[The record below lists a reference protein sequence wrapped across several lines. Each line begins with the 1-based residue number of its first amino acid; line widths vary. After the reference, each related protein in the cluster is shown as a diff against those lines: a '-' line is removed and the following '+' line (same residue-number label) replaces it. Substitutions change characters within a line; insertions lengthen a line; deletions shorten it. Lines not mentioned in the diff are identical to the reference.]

1 LGGTRAKLEALGIEA
16 LGITED
22 SAEPVRSY
30 YRIRPSKLGLA
41 TDPKRDVHRRYGL
54 PMPFYAGAYTQLREA
69 TLTNPTGELPV
80 PMPIPAG
87 MKVLDERMVSPR
99 FPRRRQ

>member
-30 YRIRPSKLGLA
+30 
-41 TDPKRDVHRRYGL
+41 
-54 PMPFYAGAYTQLREA
+54 
-69 TLTNPTGELPV
+69 
-80 PMPIPAG
+80 
-87 MKVLDERMVSPR
+87 
-99 FPRRRQ
+99 